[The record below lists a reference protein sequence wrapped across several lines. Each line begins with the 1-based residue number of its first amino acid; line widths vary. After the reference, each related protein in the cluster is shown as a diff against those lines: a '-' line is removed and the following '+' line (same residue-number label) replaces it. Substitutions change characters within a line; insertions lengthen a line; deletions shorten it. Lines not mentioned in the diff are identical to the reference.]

1 MDPNKTL
8 NMTMLCDFYELTMGN
23 GYLDHNMQDRITY
36 FDVFFRS
43 VPDDGGYAIA
53 AGLEQIIDYIQNL
66 HFTDEDIAYL
76 RGRKLFSEAFLDYLK
91 NFRFTGDIWAVPEG
105 TPIFPKEPIITV
117 RAPAIEA
124 QLIETF
130 LLLSINHQSL
140 IATKANRVVR
150 AAEGRTV
157 LEFGS
162 RRAQGADAAILG
174 ARAAYIGGCNGTAC
188 TISDQLYGVYA
199 GGTMAHAWVQMF
211 DSEYEAFK
219 AYCEIYP
226 TNAVL
231 LVDTYNTL
239 HSGVPNA
246 IKAFNEVL
254 KPMGITKCG
263 IRLDSGDMAYLT
275 QQARKMLDEAG
286 WTDYDENGVRTTVRA
301 DTGKLARMHL
311 RFYVYEEQEN
321 SVRVEV
327 ANRIADALMQVGIE
341 CKVETLTYK
350 EARDKLKAGSY
361 DLCLA
366 AFNIDFTPDPGYL
379 LISGNNCNYMRY
391 KSTEMDNLFK
401 TLRAAQEESAYRAA
415 LQSIQ
420 TLFWNDCPFVCLYYR
435 NGSVLTRKMFTN
447 ARDVREPEVLRGIE
461 TFKK

>member
-1 MDPNKTL
+1 M
-8 NMTMLCDFYELTMGN
+8 CIR
-23 GYLDHNMQDRITY
+23 DR
-36 FDVFFRS
+36 
-43 VPDDGGYAIA
+43 
-53 AGLEQIIDYIQNL
+53 
-66 HFTDEDIAYL
+66 
-76 RGRKLFSEAFLDYLK
+76 
-91 NFRFTGDIWAVPEG
+91 
-105 TPIFPKEPIITV
+105 
-117 RAPAIEA
+117 
-124 QLIETF
+124 
-130 LLLSINHQSL
+130 
-140 IATKANRVVR
+140 
-150 AAEGRTV
+150 
-157 LEFGS
+157 
-162 RRAQGADAAILG
+162 
-174 ARAAYIGGCNGTAC
+174 
-188 TISDQLYGVYA
+188 
-199 GGTMAHAWVQMF
+199 
-211 DSEYEAFK
+211 
-219 AYCEIYP
+219 
-226 TNAVL
+226 
-231 LVDTYNTL
+231 
-239 HSGVPNA
+239 
-246 IKAFNEVL
+246 
-254 KPMGITKCG
+254 
-263 IRLDSGDMAYLT
+263 
-275 QQARKMLDEAG
+275 
-286 WTDYDENGVRTTVRA
+286 RTTVRA

-311 RFYVYEEQEN
+311 RLYVYEEQEN

-435 NGSVLTRKMFTN
+435 NGSVLTRKMFTD